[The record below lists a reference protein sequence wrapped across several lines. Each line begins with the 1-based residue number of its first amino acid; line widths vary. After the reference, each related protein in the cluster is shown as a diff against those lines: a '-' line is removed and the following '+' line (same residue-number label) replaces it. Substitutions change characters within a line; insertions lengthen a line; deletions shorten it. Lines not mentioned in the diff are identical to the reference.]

1 MSGFPATA
9 IGKVDKKALPSLE
22 AIKERQGVDQDNLPR
37 TEAEI
42 KVAKVIQK
50 ILNLTSGNFDTGE
63 SFFDL
68 GGNSLLT
75 IPLLKELTN
84 AFDGRKVTLDDI
96 FVYPSIAELANYLS
110 GGLKTGVCERARE
123 REKERERERED
134 VFCVH
139 VRVRV
144 HVHVHVWY

>member
-1 MSGFPATA
+1 VPTYIEFMSGFPATA

-22 AIKERQGVDQDNLPR
+22 AIKVRQGVDQDNLPQ

-110 GGLKTGVCERARE
+110 GGLKTGVCVCEER
-123 REKERERERED
+123 KD
-134 VFCVH
+134 VVRVH
-139 VRVRV
+139 VRV
-144 HVHVHVWY
+144 HVWY